1 MLHLCA
7 IIRVSNRE
15 GIQMI
20 NKRELLD
27 IGEYLKKNGYVIAK
41 SNALI
46 QKARYKLTLQ
56 QQRIILYAISMIKPE
71 DTELQEYQFDLRE
84 LCRDCGIT
92 YNGNNYNH
100 FKEAITTLAS
110 QVFWITKENGEQT
123 LCHWITKARIDK
135 NNTTVSIRLDE
146 DLKPYLLELRNNY
159 TLLDKSILRMKS
171 AHSQRLYEILFSYR
185 HLGAFDT
192 SVKRLKELLF
202 VSDKYPKY
210 KEFKRNLL
218 EKAVKEI
225 NALGELY
232 ITYEEIKENR
242 AVSEIKFTIEDFQKN
257 PTIAQN
263 IAEYTRTLIPNEFRK

>member
-1 MLHLCA
+1 
-7 IIRVSNRE
+7 
-15 GIQMI
+15 
-20 NKRELLD
+20 
-27 IGEYLKKNGYVIAK
+27 
-41 SNALI
+41 
-46 QKARYKLTLQ
+46 
-56 QQRIILYAISMIKPE
+56 
-71 DTELQEYQFDLRE
+71 
-84 LCRDCGIT
+84 
-92 YNGNNYNH
+92 
-100 FKEAITTLAS
+100 
-110 QVFWITKENGEQT
+110 
-123 LCHWITKARIDK
+123 
-135 NNTTVSIRLDE
+135 
-146 DLKPYLLELRNNY
+146 
-159 TLLDKSILRMKS
+159 MKS

-263 IAEYTRTLIPNEFRK
+263 IAEYTRTLRPNEFRK

>member
-1 MLHLCA
+1 MTDKKTHH
-7 IIRVSNRE
+7 E
-15 GIQMI
+15 IQ
-20 NKRELLD
+20 EA
-27 IGEYLKKNGYVIAK
+27 LKKGGYVIAK

-110 QVFWITKENGEQT
+110 QVFWITKESGEQT

-159 TLLDKSILRMKS
+159 TLLDKSILKMKS
-171 AHSQRLYEILFSYR
+171 AHSQRLYEILHSYR
-185 HLGAFDT
+185 HLGAFNT
-192 SVKRLKELLF
+192 TVSRLKELLF
-202 VSDKYPKY
+202 VADKYPEY
-210 KEFKRNLL
+210 KELKRNLL
-218 EKAVKEI
+218 EKAIKEI

-232 ITYEEIKENR
+232 IEYEEIRENR
-242 AVSEIKFTIEDFQKN
+242 AVSEIIFYIKHYTEN
-257 PTIAQN
+257 PTYKQN
-263 IAEYTRTLIPNEFRK
+263 PLEYARSIFPIDTQGGKK